1 MIQRPQTLFYLAI
14 VAICLMLIFSNTVF
28 YQTTGDEGTKV
39 SVEYDETELVS
50 KDDASKEANTWL
62 VSFLVGVAVLAV
74 VALAMF
80 KNRKLQSLL
89 SAFNYLFI
97 LGLVVM
103 MYMYSMNMD
112 YFNSGTSGFTFSALM
127 PLALLFFNFLAMR
140 GVKKDE
146 LLIRS
151 MDRLR

>member
-14 VAICLMLIFSNTVF
+14 VAICVMLIFSNTV
-28 YQTTGDEGTKV
+28 YYKTSDSNNNSV
-39 SVEYDETELVS
+39 SVEYDETELS
-50 KDDASKEANTWL
+50 SADGSSKELNTWI
-62 VSFLVGVAVLAV
+62 VSFLSGIAVLAG
-74 VALAMF
+74 VALLMF

-97 LGLVVM
+97 LGLIVM
-103 MYMYSMNMD
+103 MYMYSLNMD
-112 YFNSGTSGFTFSALM
+112 YFEGGTTGITFTALM
-127 PLALLFFNFLAMR
+127 PIALIFFNFLAMR

>member
-28 YQTTGDEGTKV
+28 YRTTGEEGTKV
-39 SVEYDETELVS
+39 SVEYDETELIS
-50 KDDASKEANTWL
+50 KDNASKEANTWL

-74 VALAMF
+74 VSLVMF
-80 KNRKLQSLL
+80 KNRKLQNLL

>member
-28 YQTTGDEGTKV
+28 YSTESTEGDKV

-50 KDDASKEANTWL
+50 KDQASKETNTWL
-62 VSFLVGVAVLAV
+62 VSFLIGITILAS
-74 VALAMF
+74 VALVMY
-80 KNRKLQSLL
+80 KNRKLQNLL

-103 MYMYSMNMD
+103 MYMYSINIE

-127 PLALLFFNFLAMR
+127 PIALLFFNFLAMR